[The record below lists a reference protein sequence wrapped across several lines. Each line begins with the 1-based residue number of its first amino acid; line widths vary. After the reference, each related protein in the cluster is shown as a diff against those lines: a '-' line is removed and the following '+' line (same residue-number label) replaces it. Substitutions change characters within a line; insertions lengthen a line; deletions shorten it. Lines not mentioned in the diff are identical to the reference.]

1 METHLSKEAAAEP
14 AEPEPEPEIHE
25 SDTDS
30 DDESKGNKNKGYKIN
45 WKEMGNSIGRS
56 IKEFFKKDQTKIL
69 LKRFSDYEGMLQYSL
84 DNLLSTKAEK
94 TYWCQMWLQ
103 IDEDQNNKMSYTEFC
118 NFFSIE
124 PDEYANRVFL
134 IMNTSL
140 TGVVNLAE
148 FLTFCYVYL
157 IVDKKMTQ
165 QFAFRML
172 SRKSGL

>member
-1 METHLSKEAAAEP
+1 
-14 AEPEPEPEIHE
+14 
-25 SDTDS
+25 
-30 DDESKGNKNKGYKIN
+30 
-45 WKEMGNSIGRS
+45 
-56 IKEFFKKDQTKIL
+56 
-69 LKRFSDYEGMLQYSL
+69 
-84 DNLLSTKAEK
+84 
-94 TYWCQMWLQ
+94 MWLQ

-118 NFFSIE
+118 KFFSIE

-165 QFAFRML
+165 QLAFRML